1 MIDWMLL
8 EGQFLDLYLY
18 AIGSVSV
25 MDINRSLENR
35 SCFYLQ
41 QANKISSSFRCW
53 LLPQTHFLPPS
64 LHSSWLLVLWFLWV
78 FRGESRSAYVSPYI
92 SILLARDQFRKVLV
106 MHSGWWDVKGSLR
119 KFCFLLKRDKQE
131 ERHPFLSLVIAA
143 WDDDV
148 GDGQATWTLGRTSFG
163 RYESTMERLWVSN
176 EALATKII
184 NATLPNF
191 VSYA

>member
-1 MIDWMLL
+1 MLL

-35 SCFYLQ
+35 SCFYHEVLLSSRQ
-41 QANKISSSFRCW
+41 IKFLVPLDVGCFLKPISC
-53 LLPQTHFLPPS
+53 LPLSTLPGCG
-64 LHSSWLLVLWFLWV
+64 LWFLWV
-78 FRGESRSAYVSPYI
+78 FRGESRSAYVSPHI

-131 ERHPFLSLVIAA
+131 ERQPFLSLVVIA

-148 GDGQATWTLGRTSFG
+148 GDGQATWTLGRTSYG
-163 RYESTMERLWVSN
+163 R
-176 EALATKII
+176 
-184 NATLPNF
+184 
-191 VSYA
+191 